1 VRGPHVNTAVRIVA
15 GLLLIA
21 FWDAWLTIGVA
32 IDVALIV
39 IAVSRPG
46 WTDALRG
53 RGNSQDAGRAV
64 RSPT

>member
-39 IAVSRPG
+39 IVVSRPG
-46 WTDALRG
+46 WTDAL
-53 RGNSQDAGRAV
+53 
-64 RSPT
+64 